1 MKNRS
6 KYIWIG
12 ILSLSLLSGL
22 TGMASAEILISVSPS
37 AQNVADGETFMINV
51 TIDPDTSIAGVQFDL
66 RFDASLVSA
75 DRVTEGDILK
85 QDGANTYFSPG
96 TIDNTTGMITGVAGA
111 ITTPGAT
118 VSSSG
123 VLATIRMTAKTVRGT
138 SPLNLSNVIVGDING
153 NPVSIIVDDGSVII
167 GALCGDPSG
176 DDQITTA
183 DAVIALGIACGSFA
197 SCDAATLAAADVCDN
212 GKVTSLDAL
221 MIMQVPGSAIEI

>member
-1 MKNRS
+1 MKNRA

-37 AQNVADGETFMINV
+37 TQNVADGETFMINV

-66 RFDASLVSA
+66 CFDASLISA
-75 DRVTEGDILK
+75 DSVTEGDLLK
-85 QDGANTYFSPG
+85 QGANTYFSPG
-96 TIDNTTGMITGVAGA
+96 TIDNTTGVITGVAGA

-118 VSSSG
+118 VSSAG
-123 VLATIRMTAKTVRGT
+123 VLATIRMTAKTVRGA
-138 SPLNLSNVIVGDING
+138 SSLDLSDVIVGDING
-153 NPVSIIVDDGSVII
+153 TPVSTIVNNGSVII
-167 GALCGDPSG
+167 GVLCGDPNG

-183 DAVIALGIACGSFA
+183 DAVIALGIACSGFA
-197 SCDAATLAAADVCDN
+197 SCDAATLAAADVSGD

-221 MIMQVPGSAIEI
+221 MIMQVAGSAI